1 MKKAHLLRCPRPSS
15 ALHMGLFDQPGTG
28 GFSIS
33 TGPFGKGAQ
42 DFCLTEVKNCA
53 YIASFHLEKDNY

>member
-1 MKKAHLLRCPRPSS
+1 
-15 ALHMGLFDQPGTG
+15 MGLFDQPGTG

-33 TGPFGKGAQ
+33 IGPFGKGAQ